1 MKIYI
6 DNEEV
11 LCDKE
16 ITIKEEL
23 LNTSSTILKNCYPK
37 SWETTKDYTG
47 WYFPKDYALCKIYDS
62 NNNLIFCGV
71 AKNTGNVSLNP
82 REPHY
87 VDLQILDFKTF
98 LSEGETLDF
107 VITNQTVTQA
117 ITTVVN
123 SISDYGFIVGNIEII
138 DDTTI
143 GAYSTLEKTPYDV
156 FQYFANITGTRWFTR
171 MIDDQTVAIDFYDP
185 SMLNQG
191 INIEYTKEFFEN
203 NDIIDMKFNYSTR
216 DYRNKQVIKS
226 QQVFGGVDYT
236 ENFIADGASDTY
248 ILSANVG
255 KIISIIGA
263 GQSLTFTTK
272 ENRELGYTADI
283 YYSFGQN
290 SLVSENV
297 MLQGA
302 VLQVTYTPLVEGR
315 QIVYNANEVNRI
327 ENSIGRKGVVARYE
341 TRNDTIDSNELYL
354 IGKSYIRYKGTAEI
368 TLTVKTRQNLWNI
381 GDVVYFDAPIDE
393 LDKEYMVK
401 EKTIQRLPLNDV
413 IFYTFELTSSF
424 NDEKA
429 INYFDN
435 QRAKNSGNI
444 SEGQFIKR
452 NIDIPNEV
460 IIVFDNL
467 QIEEVV

>member
-16 ITIKEEL
+16 IVIKEEL

-37 SWETTKDYTG
+37 SWEKTKDYTQ
-47 WYFPKDYALCKIYDS
+47 WYFPKDYSVCKIYQGQD
-62 NNNLIFCGV
+62 LIFCGV

-87 VDLQILDFKTF
+87 VDIQILDFKTF
-98 LSEGETLDF
+98 LSEGETLDY
-107 VITNQTVTQA
+107 VITNQTVSQA

-123 SISDYGFIVGNIEII
+123 SISDYGFIVGNVEII
-138 DDTTI
+138 DDTII
-143 GAYSTLEKTPYDV
+143 GAYSTLDKTPYDV

-191 INIEYTKEFFEN
+191 INIEYTQEFFEN

-226 QQVFGGVDYT
+226 NQVFGGVDYT
-236 ENFIADGASDTY
+236 ETFIADGTSDTY
-248 ILSANVG
+248 ILSSNVG
-255 KIISIIGA
+255 KIVSIKSGS
-263 GQSLTFTTK
+263 QELTFTTK
-272 ENRELGYTADI
+272 ENRELGYTADV
-283 YYSFGQN
+283 YYSYGQN
-290 SLVSENV
+290 SLITDNV
-297 MLQGA
+297 FLQGA
-302 VLQVTYTPLVEGR
+302 VMQVVYTPLVEGR

-327 ENSIGRKGVVARYE
+327 KNSIGRKGVVARYE
-341 TRNDTIDSNELYL
+341 TRNDTVDSNELYL
-354 IGKSYIRYKGTAEI
+354 IGKSYIRYKGTSEI
-368 TLTVKTRQNLWNI
+368 TLTVQSRQNLWNI
-381 GDVVYFDAPIDE
+381 GDVVYFDAPMNE
-393 LDKEYMVK
+393 LDKDYMVK
-401 EKTIQRLPLNDV
+401 SKTIQRLPLNNI
-413 IFYTFELTSSF
+413 IFYTYEMTSSY
-424 NDEKA
+424 NDERA

-444 SEGQFIKR
+444 GEGQFIKR

>member
-16 ITIKEEL
+16 IIIKEEL

-37 SWETTKDYTG
+37 SWETTKDYTQ
-47 WYFPKDYALCKIYDS
+47 WYFPKDYSVCKIYDS

-87 VDLQILDFKTF
+87 VDIQILDFKTF
-98 LSEGETLDF
+98 LSEGETLDY

-123 SISDYGFIVGNIEII
+123 SISDYGFVVGNIEIV

-143 GAYSTLEKTPYDV
+143 GAYSTLDKTPYDV

-191 INIEYTKEFFEN
+191 INIEYTKEFFET

-216 DYRNKQVIKS
+216 DYRNKQIIKS
-226 QQVFGGVDYT
+226 NQVFGGVDYT
-236 ENFIADGASDTY
+236 ETFIADGASDTY

-255 KIISIIGA
+255 KIVSIKIGN
-263 GQSLTFTTK
+263 SNLTFTTK
-272 ENRELGYTADI
+272 ENRELGYTADV

-290 SLVSENV
+290 SLITENIF
-297 MLQGA
+297 LQGA
-302 VLQVTYTPLVEGR
+302 VMQVTYTPLVEGR
-315 QIVYNANEVNRI
+315 QVVFNANEVNRI
-327 ENSIGRKGVVARYE
+327 KNSTGRKGVIARYE
-341 TRNDTIDSNELYL
+341 TRNDTVDSNELYL
-354 IGKSYIRYKGTAEI
+354 IGKSYIRYKGTSEI
-368 TLTVKTRQNLWNI
+368 TLTVKSRQNLWNI
-381 GDVVYFDAPIDE
+381 GDVVYFDAPINE
-393 LDKEYMVK
+393 LDKSYMVK
-401 EKTIQRLPLNDV
+401 GKTIERLPLNNV
-413 IFYTFELTSSF
+413 IFYTYEMTSSY
-424 NDEKA
+424 NDEKS

-444 SEGQFIKR
+444 GEGQFIKR

-467 QIEEVV
+467 QVEEVV

>member
-16 ITIKEEL
+16 IVIKEEL

-37 SWETTKDYTG
+37 SWETTKDYTQ
-47 WYFPKDYALCKIYDS
+47 WYFPKDYSVCKIYDS

-71 AKNTGNVSLNP
+71 AKNTGNISLNP
-82 REPHY
+82 RDPHY

-98 LSEGETLDF
+98 LSEGETLDY

-123 SISDYGFIVGNIEII
+123 SISEYGFVVGNVQII

-143 GAYSTLEKTPYDV
+143 GAYSTLDKTPYDV

-185 SMLNQG
+185 SMLNRG
-191 INIEYTKEFFEN
+191 ANIEYTQEYFKT
-203 NDIIDMKFNYSTR
+203 NDIIDMKFNYSTK
-216 DYRNKQVIKS
+216 DYRNKQIIKS
-226 QQVFGGVDYT
+226 QQVFGGINYT
-236 ENFIADGASDTY
+236 ENFITDGTNDTF

-255 KIISIIGA
+255 DLVSIKVNGTTA
-263 GQSLTFTTK
+263 SFATK
-272 ENRELGYTADI
+272 EQKELGYTADF
-283 YYSFGQN
+283 YYSYGQN
-290 SLVSENV
+290 TIQSDSVYIASTIIQIV
-297 MLQGA
+297 
-302 VLQVTYTPLVEGR
+302 YTPLVEGR
-315 QIVYNANEVNRI
+315 QVVYNADEVNRI
-327 ENSIGRKGVVARYE
+327 ERSTGRKGVVARYE
-341 TRNDTIDSNELYL
+341 NRNDTIDSNELYL
-354 IGKSYIRYKGTAEI
+354 IGKSYIRYKGTSEI

-381 GDVVYFDAPIDE
+381 GDIVYFDAPIDD
-393 LDKEYMVK
+393 LDKDYMIK
-401 EKTIQRLPLNDV
+401 SKTIQRLPLNNL
-413 IFYTFELTSSF
+413 IFYTFEMTSSF

-444 SEGQFIKR
+444 GEGQFIKR

-460 IIVFDNL
+460 TIIFDNL
-467 QIEEVV
+467 QVTEV

>member
-37 SWETTKDYTG
+37 SWETTKNYTQ
-47 WYFPKDYALCKIYDS
+47 WYFPKDYSVCKIYDN

-82 REPHY
+82 RDPHY
-87 VDLQILDFKTF
+87 VDIQILDFKTF
-98 LSEGETLDF
+98 LSEGETLDY

-123 SISDYGFIVGNIEII
+123 SISDYGFVVGNVQII

-143 GAYSTLEKTPYDV
+143 GAYSTLDKTPYDV

-185 SMLNQG
+185 TMLNQG
-191 INIEYTKEFFEN
+191 INIEYTKEFFQTK
-203 NDIIDMKFNYSTR
+203 DIIDMKFNYSTK
-216 DYRNKQVIKS
+216 DYRNKQIIKS
-226 QQVFGGVDYT
+226 NQVFGGTNYIET
-236 ENFIADGASDTY
+236 FIADGTSDTY

-255 KIISIIGA
+255 KIVSVTIDGLN
-263 GQSLTFTTK
+263 LTFTTK

-290 SLVSENV
+290 SLLSDYLFGTNRILV
-297 MLQGA
+297 
-302 VLQVTYTPLVEGR
+302 VTYIPLIEGR
-315 QIVYNANEVNRI
+315 QIILNSNEVNRI
-327 ENSIGRKGVVARYE
+327 ENSTGRKGVIARYE

-368 TLTVKTRQNLWNI
+368 TLTVKSRQNLWNI
-381 GDVVYFDAPIDE
+381 GDVIYFDAPIDE
-393 LDKEYMVK
+393 LDKSYMVK
-401 EKTIQRLPLNDV
+401 GKTIQRLPLNDV
-413 IFYTFELTSSF
+413 IFYTYEFTSSY
-424 NDEKA
+424 NDEKS

-444 SEGQFIKR
+444 GEGQFIKR
-452 NIDIPNEV
+452 NIDIPNEA
-460 IIVFDNL
+460 IIIFDNL
-467 QIEEVV
+467 QVEEIV

>member
-23 LNTSSTILKNCYPK
+23 LNTSSSILKNCYPK
-37 SWETTKDYTG
+37 SWEKTKNYTG
-47 WYFPKDYALCKIYDS
+47 WYFPKDYSVCKIYDS

-87 VDLQILDFKTF
+87 VDIQILGFKTF
-98 LSEGETLDF
+98 LSEGETLDY

-123 SISDYGFIVGNIEII
+123 SISDYGFVVGNIEIV

-143 GAYSTLEKTPYDV
+143 GAYSTLDKTPYDV

-191 INIEYTKEFFEN
+191 KNIEYTKEYFET
-203 NDIIDMKFNYSTR
+203 NDIIDMKFNYSTK
-216 DYRNKQVIKS
+216 DYRNKQIVKS
-226 QQVFGGVDYT
+226 SHVFSGKNYT
-236 ENFIADGASDTY
+236 ETFLGDGNTDTY

-255 KIISIIGA
+255 KIISITLGS
-263 GQSLTFTTK
+263 QQLTFTTK
-272 ENRELGYTADI
+272 ENRELGYTADV
-283 YYSFGQN
+283 YYSFNQN
-290 SLVSENV
+290 SLVTENIF
-297 MLQGA
+297 LQNA
-302 VLQVTYTPLVEGR
+302 IMKVTYTPLVEGR
-315 QIVYNANEVNRI
+315 QVIFNADEVNRI
-327 ENSIGRKGVVARYE
+327 QSSIGRKGIVARYE
-341 TRNDTIDSNELYL
+341 NRNDTVDTNELYL
-354 IGKSYIRYKGTAEI
+354 IGKSYIRYKGTPEI
-368 TLTVKTRQNLWNI
+368 TLTIKSRQNLWNI
-381 GDVVYFDAPIDE
+381 GEVVYFDAPINE
-393 LDKEYMVK
+393 LDKSYMVK
-401 EKTIQRLPLNDV
+401 SKTIQRLPLNNV
-413 IFYTFELTSSF
+413 IFYTYEMTSSF
-424 NDEKA
+424 NDERA

-435 QRAKNSGNI
+435 QRAKNYGNI
-444 SEGQFIKR
+444 GEGQFIKR
-452 NIDIPNEV
+452 NIDIPNQV
-460 IIVFDNL
+460 VIVFDNL
-467 QIEEVV
+467 QVEEVV

>member
-16 ITIKEEL
+16 IIIKEEL

-37 SWETTKDYTG
+37 SWETTKDYTQ
-47 WYFPKDYALCKIYDS
+47 WYFPKDYSVCKIYDS

-87 VDLQILDFKTF
+87 VDIQILDFKTF
-98 LSEGETLDF
+98 LSEGETLDY

-123 SISDYGFIVGNIEII
+123 SISDYGFVVGNVEIV

-143 GAYSTLEKTPYDV
+143 GAYSTLDKTPYDV

-185 SMLNQG
+185 SMLNRGQ
-191 INIEYTKEFFEN
+191 NIEYTKEYFET

-226 QQVFGGVDYT
+226 NQVFGGTNYT
-236 ENFIADGASDTY
+236 ETFIADGTSDTY

-255 KIISIIGA
+255 KIISIIFA
-263 GQSLTFTTK
+263 GSQLSFTTK
-272 ENRELGYTADI
+272 ENRELGYTADV

-290 SLVSENV
+290 SLITDSVFLAN
-297 MLQGA
+297 A

-315 QIVYNANEVNRI
+315 QIVYNSDEVNRI
-327 ENSIGRKGVVARYE
+327 ETSIGRKGVVARYE

-354 IGKSYIRYKGTAEI
+354 IGKSYIKYKGTSEI
-368 TLTVKTRQNLWNI
+368 TLTVKSRQSLWNI

-393 LDKEYMVK
+393 LDKDYMIK
-401 EKTIQRLPLNDV
+401 SKTIQRLPLNDV
-413 IFYTFELTSSF
+413 IFYTYELTSSF

-444 SEGQFIKR
+444 TEGQFIKR

-467 QIEEVV
+467 QIEEVS